1 MNPAMHV
8 RQTGVSAVLDE
19 CMIGLGGLLTGF
31 AAWRYHMVNRA
42 VGARRNR
49 SRPAHGNGGHGHYPD
64 CCRRRDCLYGHFGKD
79 GLSFTGA

>member
-8 RQTGVSAVLDE
+8 RQTGVSAVLGE

-42 VGARRNR
+42 VERDEIGADPRMVMAVTAII
-49 SRPAHGNGGHGHYPD
+49 PIAAAVVIVYMAI
-64 CCRRRDCLYGHFGKD
+64 LAK
-79 GLSFTGA
+79 TA